1 MHRHGVGLSAEAIL
15 LTTVAVSQRVP
26 TMTVTAAGV
35 VVVRATEQRTP
46 TASRTQDN
54 MTEFTIIAASGS
66 RRRVLAPVRGYP
78 TSEGS
83 RPSPPIS
90 ASVAAA
96 YRKNCLGVALRPN

>member
-1 MHRHGVGLSAEAIL
+1 
-15 LTTVAVSQRVP
+15 
-26 TMTVTAAGV
+26 MTVPAAGVV

-46 TASRTQDN
+46 TANRTQDS

-66 RRRVLAPVRGYP
+66 RRWVLAPVRGYP
-78 TSEGS
+78 TAEGS

>member
-1 MHRHGVGLSAEAIL
+1 MHRHGVGLSAEAIV
-15 LTTVAVSQRVP
+15 LTTLAVSQRVP

-35 VVVRATEQRTP
+35 VVVRATEQRAP
-46 TASRTQDN
+46 TVRTQDG
-54 MTEFTIIAASGS
+54 MTEFTIIAASGR